1 MNKNSKLNIIKNNKL
16 KHAILAAL
24 ADEVSKTI
32 LDSTIYKSKTVDEII
47 AEKKI
52 PHTSAYRKV
61 EWLLA
66 KQLLL
71 IEKIKRNKIKES
83 RFLLARF
90 TSIIIEYQHGPI
102 EIRILLNKNI
112 NEMKKKCK

>member
-16 KHAILAAL
+16 KHAILSAL

-52 PHTSAYRKV
+52 PHTTAYRKV
-61 EWLLA
+61 DWLLA

-71 IEKIKRNKIKES
+71 IEKIEKSKINES

-90 TSIIIEYQHGPI
+90 SNIFIEYREGDI
-102 EIRILLNKNI
+102 DINAINNKKI
-112 NEMKKKCK
+112 SEL